1 MNYYNKYLKYKQKY
15 LQMKY
20 ITEDPIHRGFF
31 GNIIGTSDIYQGTC
45 SIPTDFNIQEYINKA
60 NDMHKKI
67 EDLKLSKKE
76 EIERIQKDLKIIN
89 KLNKKIKYCNTK
101 IEILTKRKET
111 IRPILSSKEI
121 FINLLNHQITTYQSK
136 VSIYSNELIQ
146 IENPIKNLETYQT
159 IKDYNN
165 ILCSIKTYLTNHHE
179 DKLIKFTN

>member
-20 ITEDPIHRGFF
+20 TTENPIRRGFF
-31 GNIIGTSDIYQGTC
+31 GNIIETRDIYQGTC
-45 SIPTDFNIQEYINKA
+45 AIPTDFNIQEYINKA

-67 EDLKLSKKE
+67 EDLKLSNSV
-76 EIERIQKDLKIIN
+76 EIERIQKDLKIVN
-89 KLNKKIKYCNTK
+89 KLNKKIKYCNTR

-111 IRPILSSKEI
+111 IRPILSSREI
-121 FINLLNHQITTYQSK
+121 FINLLNNQITTYQSRLLTH
-136 VSIYSNELIQ
+136 SNELMQ

-165 ILCSIKTYLTNHHE
+165 ILCSIKTYLTDYHE
-179 DKLIKFTN
+179 DKLIKFI